1 MNKNNP
7 KLPLMFNESVSAGF
21 PTPVEGYPDQ
31 SLDLN
36 NYLVQHPSATFF
48 VRAQGES
55 MRDVGIFS
63 GDILIV
69 DRSLRPVS
77 GNIVIAIINSEFTV
91 KSIYFRSEIIEL
103 QPANR
108 EYQTIFLKPDDDFQI
123 WGVVSSCIHCFI

>member
-36 NYLVQHPSATFF
+36 NYLVHHPSATFF

-108 EYQTIFLKPDDDFQI
+108 EYQTIFLKPDDEFQI